1 MALTYRSPME
11 EIMTVYDTSIQGAI
25 AGISANHYKECET
38 RDFKFFCYALDPEA
52 KKNLTNAGIYLS
64 PFSAMP
70 HSHPVCKTLENYLLY
85 KVLPS
90 VVDNSFLFVG
100 MKQFKLELL
109 KARSS
114 NLSMIE
120 VINRYVTSADRVRY
134 DSTFVIRRS
143 KPIEGLKRHAP
154 GLESAPLK
162 ELVPE
167 IMARSAKHLFL
178 HDELH
183 YWSHRDLITMLEVLK
198 PDKLLGTLVYP
209 PELLCGSTSSLH
221 PWCYDF
227 EVLGKDFFFYP
238 DGVRSEGYL
247 QPLKGGFLLSTSKIH
262 LSTGEVYCVDVIQSK
277 FAHHLVCLTKGDAI
291 ALKYRSFGE
300 FAATGCKGLN
310 PMTKG
315 LGSFIPV
322 SYPIISRIYRYLRSL
337 KKPDV
342 QSAMSKLSQLVPEPT
357 GIEIKFTQDFANFVI
372 ETSAINS
379 MIVPSRLKLFMG
391 KWLGNLP
398 GFIAQKFET
407 ARGVCLDDFVM
418 SMAPYTYTCRLTEI
432 NWNTE
437 YYLELMGRCEAE
449 LGQDVPENMDRK
461 FLYGPEGARDK
472 RGAEPYTGLA
482 KLVDRRS
489 PVICVHKAHLVSLM
503 ARKTIESFLC
513 ERERKV
519 SKRGVIADLRNW
531 LCGIRASLI
540 FPIAHALEMLDDAP
554 HVTELIRKILMLQR
568 RRASLLFVEIGL
580 FWFTSN
586 FRGFQ
591 QMLTNYSEAKVL
603 PRCAGGYWAT
613 VVTDICAGNL
623 RSRLKKKYY
632 YHASS
637 SSEKQGKAQS
647 TTHKTQPKGELTPC
661 NEVKVKKQVSC
672 SCGVTMELR
681 SPVETL
687 DHLFQAPDQLLG
699 RRAGWY
705 SRDGHNYNYTGASH
719 KNLGWA
725 TWMDEWLR
733 VLDLDPEYYN
743 SCLYQV
749 YEADAIL
756 NWHSDDEGLFE
767 NGGKIVTVN
776 LSGSAIFHVKCS
788 TGCRTNELTGFGVFE
803 MPTHFQSTHKHKLSN
818 TSSGRESVTFRRT
831 VRYCAA
837 TESGVLGKSEA
848 SEGAQEIANVR
859 VADRFT
865 MGVEGND
872 SASSC
877 SSEGVDEKGP
887 TFRRHYAGVDIES
900 SLYKD
905 DRKKKIVNV
914 PGDGDC
920 FWHCISRVMSNEMQ
934 IMKEKAGKVNLGS
947 KSLNE
952 ALQFQMGDQV
962 YAQDEAIAAAS
973 ACFSARINVYQPTEC
988 VLTRFTPTNGVK
1000 HEINLINEFDH
1011 FTIIE
1016 PANCCVP
1023 RAIAAAYKR
1032 PLSEVLSIIHENCDE
1047 SVSAEI
1053 WNGEGVNEMHMLLLF
1068 ECFDICAEVIQD
1080 GVSTM
1085 FNETGR
1091 VRFSFHLEEKH
1102 LTFMEKTKIAS
1113 APSLRYERPE
1123 LSLPLASQRALAQI
1137 ATKLTYKATELRAK
1151 VLSRSLFEGTTGV
1164 ISSNLFNGRLNLMQ
1178 HGETLPPE
1186 KARDVFCLMGTFG
1199 AGKST
1204 HLANFFKMNKGRMIT
1219 YVSPR
1224 KVLAEDFEKRIGL
1237 EKREKGLGREIAGQ
1251 RKKLGQ
1257 EHWRVKTFEQALLE
1271 HTKIREG
1278 SCLIL
1283 DEIQLYP
1290 PGYLDLVCY
1299 LVPER
1304 TIIAVAGDPCQSDYD
1319 NEKDRFIFTAMEA
1332 DFTVLLKD
1340 QEYNYMIRSLR
1351 FQNQIFSGRL
1361 PSKLCIPQ
1369 SAEVI
1374 EYGLYTGV
1382 EAFGYKDVIDARNYL
1397 VSSFE
1402 EKKIIE
1408 AFCVKQVNV
1417 LTFGESTGMT
1427 FESVN
1432 IVLTTAS
1439 FGASERRWLTALSR
1453 SRKNLNFINL
1463 GHFDWNALVK
1473 CYEGRFLAGFLTG
1486 TAKVEDLLK
1495 YLPGKPIFVD
1505 SLDGKI
1511 GKDEGVKEEKLAGD
1525 PWLKGMIDLGQS
1537 EDVEE
1542 IEIEEAILQESWF
1555 KVHLPR
1561 AELESIRARWE
1572 HRFKAK
1578 EHREVRMGY
1587 LVSEQFTDEHSKQKG
1602 RELANAATRFEAIY
1616 PRHRASD
1623 TVTFI
1628 MAVKKRLR
1636 FSQPAKEMGKLLE
1649 ARLYGKFLLDQF
1661 LKHVPLKKAHNPEM
1675 MAQAKAAFELKKTSK
1690 SAATIE
1696 NHANRSCRD
1705 WLIDVGLIFSKSQ
1718 LCTKFDNRFR
1728 DAKAA
1733 QSIVCFQHEVL
1744 CRFAPYIRYIEM
1756 KLNEV
1761 LPDRFYIHSG
1771 KGLEELND
1779 WVVKHNFSGVCTESD
1794 YEAFDASQDQYIVAF
1809 ELAVMEYLG
1818 LPRDLINDYIY
1829 IKTHLGSKLG
1839 SFAIMRFSGE
1849 ASTFLFNTMANM
1861 LFTFLRYEI
1870 HGNENI
1876 CFAGD
1881 DMCAS
1886 KRLQVKITHAKFL
1899 SKLKLKAKVDFTNR
1913 PTFCGWNLTK
1923 YGIYK
1928 KPQLV
1933 LERLCIA
1940 KETNNLINCIDNY
1953 AIEVSYAY
1961 KLGELALCEMNE
1973 EEAEAM
1979 YNCVRIIVK
1988 NKHHLK
1994 SSISDL
2000 FQEIP

>member
-25 AGISANHYKECET
+25 AGISANHYKDCET
-38 RDFKFFCYALDPEA
+38 RDFKFFCYALEPEA

-109 KARSS
+109 KARNS
-114 NLSMIE
+114 NLSMVE

-143 KPIEGLKRHAP
+143 KPIGGLKRHAP

-209 PELLCGSTSSLH
+209 PELLCGSTSSLY

-291 ALKYRSFGE
+291 ALKFRSFGE
-300 FAATGCKGLN
+300 FAATGCKGLS

-357 GIEIKFTQDFANFVI
+357 GIEIKFIQDFANFVI
-372 ETSAINS
+372 ETSTINS

-391 KWLGNLP
+391 KWLKNLP
-398 GFIAQKFET
+398 GFIAQRFET

-432 NWNTE
+432 DWSTE
-437 YYLELMGRCEAE
+437 YYLELAGRCEAE
-449 LGQDVPENMDRK
+449 FEQDVPENMDRK
-461 FLYGPEGARDK
+461 YLYGPEGAKDR

-482 KLVDRRS
+482 KWADGRS
-489 PVICVHKAHLVSLM
+489 PVICVHKSHLTSMM

-519 SKRGVIADLRNW
+519 SRKRVVAELRTW
-531 LCGIRASLI
+531 LCDIRTSLI
-540 FPIAHALEMLDDAP
+540 FPITHTLEMLDD
-554 HVTELIRKILMLQR
+554 VLQVDSLIRKILMLQR
-568 RRASLLFVEIGL
+568 RRASLLFVDIGAL
-580 FWFTSN
+580 WFLSN

-591 QMLTNYSEAKVL
+591 LKLTNYSEAKVL
-603 PRCAGGYWAT
+603 PREAGELWA
-613 VVTDICAGNL
+613 VVVAEIGNGDL
-623 RSRLKKKYY
+623 RKGLKRKYY
-632 YHASS
+632 YHASAHAGKQGRTQDAVQETWSEGAS
-637 SSEKQGKAQS
+637 SSC
-647 TTHKTQPKGELTPC
+647 GEC
-661 NEVKVKKQVSC
+661 NVQKYVSC
-672 SCGVTMELR
+672 ACGVTMELK

-687 DHLFQAPDQLLG
+687 DHLFQAPDPLRG

-705 SRDGHNYNYTGASH
+705 SRDGHDYNYTGASH
-719 KNLGWA
+719 KSLGWA
-725 TWMDEWLR
+725 AWMDEWLK
-733 VLDLDPEYYN
+733 VLDLDPNYYN

-749 YEADAIL
+749 YEADATL
-756 NWHSDDEGLFE
+756 NWHSDDESLFE
-767 NGGKIVTVN
+767 KGGRIATVN
-776 LSGSAIFHVKCS
+776 LSGSAVFHVKCMN
-788 TGCRTNELTGFGVFE
+788 GCRANELVGFGVFE
-803 MPTHFQSTHKHKLSN
+803 MPADFQSTHKHKLSN
-818 TSSGRESVTFRRT
+818 PSNGRESVTFRRT
-831 VRYCAA
+831 AQQSV
-837 TESGVLGKSEA
+837 TTGSENFSNHEGGESN
-848 SEGAQEIANVR
+848 QEVVDVR
-859 VADRFT
+859 VADEFT
-865 MGVEGND
+865 MGVERSDGS
-872 SASSC
+872 SAS
-877 SSEGVDEKGP
+877 SSEGVKNDELIFK
-887 TFRRHYAGVDIES
+887 RHYAGVNIES
-900 SLYKD
+900 GICHD
-905 DRKKKIVNV
+905 DRMKKIIKV

-920 FWHCISRVMSNEMQ
+920 FWHCVSRVMSNELRLT
-934 IMKEKAGKVNLGS
+934 KEKAGRVDLGS
-947 KSLNE
+947 ESLND
-952 ALQFQMGDQV
+952 ALQHQMGEQV
-962 YAQDEAIAAAS
+962 YAQDEAIAATS
-973 ACFSARINVYQPTEC
+973 VCFSARINVYQPAEC
-988 VLTRFTPTNGVK
+988 VLTKFIPTSGVK

-1011 FTIIE
+1011 FSIVE

-1032 PLSEVLSIIHENCDE
+1032 SLSEILAVIREHCDE
-1047 SVSAEI
+1047 SVSSEI

-1068 ECFDICAEVIQD
+1068 ECFDIRADVVQQ
-1080 GVSTM
+1080 GVSTV
-1085 FNETGR
+1085 FNEAGR
-1091 VRFSFHLEEKH
+1091 VRFSFHLEDKH
-1102 LTFMEKTKIAS
+1102 LTFLEKDKLAS

-1123 LSLPLASQRALAQI
+1123 LSLPLASQHVLAQI
-1137 ATKLTYKATELRAK
+1137 ASKLTYKATELRAK

-1164 ISSNLFNGRLNLMQ
+1164 ISSNLFNGRLDLMQ
-1178 HGETLPPE
+1178 HGETPPKE
-1186 KARDVFCLMGTFG
+1186 KSRDVYCLMGTFG

-1237 EKREKGLGREIAGQ
+1237 ERKEKGQGREAAGQ

-1290 PGYLDLVCY
+1290 PGYLDLMCY
-1299 LVPER
+1299 LVPDR

-1319 NEKDRFIFTAMEA
+1319 NEKDRFIFSAMEA
-1332 DFTVLLKD
+1332 DFMVLLKD
-1340 QEYNYMIRSLR
+1340 QEYKYMVRSLR

-1369 SAEVI
+1369 SAGVI

-1382 EAFGYKDVIDARNYL
+1382 EAFGYEDVIGARNYL

-1408 AFCVKQVNV
+1408 TFCVKQVNV

-1427 FESVN
+1427 FDGVN
-1432 IVLTTAS
+1432 IVLTSAS

-1453 SRKNLNFINL
+1453 SRKIINFINL
-1463 GHFDWNALVK
+1463 GHFDWNALAT
-1473 CYEGRFLAGFLTG
+1473 CYKGRFLASFLAG
-1486 TAKVEDLLK
+1486 TAKVEDLLQ

-1505 SLDGKI
+1505 NLDGKI
-1511 GKDEGVKEEKLAGD
+1511 GKDEGIKEEKLAGD
-1525 PWLKGMIDLGQS
+1525 PWLKGMIDLGQT
-1537 EDVEE
+1537 EDIEE
-1542 IEIEEAILQESWF
+1542 IELEEAILQEPWF

-1602 RELANAATRFEAIY
+1602 KELTNAATRFEAIY
-1616 PRHRASD
+1616 PRHKASD

-1649 ARLYGKFLLDQF
+1649 ARLYGKFLLEQF

-1779 WVVKHNFSGVCTESD
+1779 WVLKHDFSGVCTESD
-1794 YEAFDASQDQYIVAF
+1794 YEAFDASQDQYIVGF

-1886 KRLQVKITHAKFL
+1886 KRLQVKNIHAKFL
-1899 SKLKLKAKVDFTNR
+1899 SKLKLKAKVDFTSH